1 MIHYIVRVLNHGN
14 TSGCYTCIMLDCH
27 KEVLWNNNSSNGLY
41 KFYWCVGSLTVDKME
56 VSSIGSVGPGSPS
69 LLSSTSS
76 SGGGGGGHGDQVV
89 ESLAPGLDPEE
100 DSNHYMAILIE
111 SLSILGRVQDAL
123 DVRILYICNS

>member
-1 MIHYIVRVLNHGN
+1 M
-14 TSGCYTCIMLDCH
+14 
-27 KEVLWNNNSSNGLY
+27 
-41 KFYWCVGSLTVDKME
+41 DKME

-69 LLSSTSS
+69 LQSSTSS

-123 DVRILYICNS
+123 DVRILYIHNS

>member
-1 MIHYIVRVLNHGN
+1 M
-14 TSGCYTCIMLDCH
+14 
-27 KEVLWNNNSSNGLY
+27 
-41 KFYWCVGSLTVDKME
+41 DKME

-69 LLSSTSS
+69 LQSSTSS
-76 SGGGGGGHGDQVV
+76 SGGGGGGGGHGDQVV

-123 DVRILYICNS
+123 DVRILYIRNS

>member
-1 MIHYIVRVLNHGN
+1 M
-14 TSGCYTCIMLDCH
+14 
-27 KEVLWNNNSSNGLY
+27 
-41 KFYWCVGSLTVDKME
+41 DKME

-69 LLSSTSS
+69 LQSSTSS

-100 DSNHYMAILIE
+100 DMAILIE

-123 DVRILYICNS
+123 DVRTLYIHNT

>member
-1 MIHYIVRVLNHGN
+1 M
-14 TSGCYTCIMLDCH
+14 
-27 KEVLWNNNSSNGLY
+27 
-41 KFYWCVGSLTVDKME
+41 DKME

-69 LLSSTSS
+69 LQSSTSS